1 MLTDMMTIIRKDLK
15 EVLTARGTGK
25 RGGWMSVLIFIG
37 LLGILMPLQTGVEW
51 LTNPILPILWSWIP
65 VFLVVSVVTDSFAG
79 ERERNTLETLL
90 ASRLTDQ
97 SILFGKIGAAV
108 LYGWGL
114 GMVGNLL
121 GAVTV
126 NVIFW
131 QGRLMFYQPVPYL
144 AFVFASFLVS
154 LLMGSI
160 GVLVSLNAPTAR
172 AAYQKLSIVML
183 VVWFLPTIGITALPI
198 NIRENIGKA
207 LENINLPMVG
217 VGLLAV
223 ILIADLVLIFVAR
236 QRFKRAKL
244 ILN

>member
-1 MLTDMMTIIRKDLK
+1 MLTDMMTIIRKDIK

-90 ASRLTDQ
+90 ASRLSDQ
-97 SILFGKIGAAV
+97 AILFGKIGAAV
-108 LYGWGL
+108 IYGWGL

-121 GAVTV
+121 GAITV
-126 NVIFW
+126 NIVFW
-131 QGRLMFYQPVPYL
+131 QGQLMFYQLVPYL
-144 AFVFASFLVS
+144 AFVLASFLIS

-183 VVWFLPTIGITALPI
+183 VVWFIPTIGITALPLD
-198 NIRENIGKA
+198 IRMQIGKS
-207 LENINLPMVG
+207 LENINLPILG
-217 VGLLAV
+217 ASLLLV
-223 ILIADLVLIFVAR
+223 ILIADVVLVLIA
-236 QRFKRAKL
+236 QKRFKRAKL